1 MKSPTGLFEKA
12 SGRPLLIALL
22 AFAVAVVAAFAVAG
36 MPRGAEADP
45 AIDGD
50 EQAFLSLINSHRAQ
64 NGLGA
69 LSLNTELSNAGD
81 WMSVDMAT
89 NNYFSHT
96 DSLGR
101 DPFQRMADFG
111 YSYNTWKGENLA
123 AGTETAQAAFDI
135 FKGSPG
141 HNANMLNAN
150 FTVIGIARAYG
161 AGSTYGWYWSTEF
174 GGQGSAPPPAEP
186 APVPTPVSTPAPTPV
201 PTPAPTP
208 VPTPAPTPEPTPVP
222 TPEPTPTPTP
232 VPPPSQE
239 VIESELNAYLQN
251 LSVTGVQDSILRT
264 VSYFAERYLVASSG
278 LLALETDE
286 DEDRGFEVR
295 LADVRMG
302 GPWLVVF

>member
-1 MKSPTGLFEKA
+1 
-12 SGRPLLIALL
+12 
-22 AFAVAVVAAFAVAG
+22 

-45 AIDGD
+45 AIDGE
-50 EQAFLSLINSHRAQ
+50 EQAFLGLINSHRAQ

-81 WMSVDMAT
+81 WMSTDMAT
-89 NNYFSHT
+89 VNYFSHT

-111 YSYNTWKGENLA
+111 YTYNTWKGENLA

-141 HNANMLNAN
+141 HNANMLNGN
-150 FTVIGIARAYG
+150 FTVIGIARVYG

-186 APVPTPVSTPAPTPV
+186 EPVPTPVPTVEPTPVPTVVPTAV

-208 VPTPAPTPEPTPVP
+208 VPTPEPTPSP

-239 VIESELNAYLQN
+239 VIESELSAYLQKLN
-251 LSVTGVQDSILRT
+251 VTGVQDSVLRT
-264 VSYFAERYLVASSG
+264 ASYFAERYLVVSNG

-286 DEDRGFEVR
+286 DEDRAFEVR
-295 LADVRMG
+295 MV
-302 GPWLVVF
+302 GPWVIGF